1 MNKKKLHIIL
11 LSLTSFLITCKSGF
25 DKEKTAQ
32 GDPETFMVVDTI
44 FRTGD
49 NRLTTRV
56 DANWWGNAP
65 GGFIVGY
72 EISTDN
78 QVSWHFT
85 TTQDSSFLLNIP
97 PGRDSADV
105 VVYVRA
111 IDNLGRKDASP
122 ASTLFPIK
130 NSKPKVSFI
139 FSQPLGG
146 IASQNP
152 VLVFPVVKYNIEGI
166 DPDGQQDLEAFE
178 LYINDTNAI
187 PFILP
192 ANANAFT
199 VIAEDPKGNGG
210 PSKVYINNNTT
221 ALSGKVN
228 GLLHNASNIFYLRA
242 VDKAQSKSGFMG
254 APSIWVKKVSAD
266 VLVVNAYSSSKI
278 AVQNFYTN
286 RLKNN
291 GIVLFDTLQ
300 ATEIINSNYTQLQS
314 DFLTQSRT
322 FSLFKKM
329 VWFADDASFSFSLG
343 QRTTGTFFDN
353 GGSLFM
359 SVAINSSFDPLSNFL
374 DWTPMRQLVNPPSGS
389 IFRADINGLVL
400 PVGQGWPTLKSTSII
415 PSARPF
421 EIPLSTAQVI
431 YDSIYAGGIIES
443 KSGQPPIAWKGISTV
458 IAKRTNASNGITNF
472 IISSIPL
479 EQFNGNSNTDSLFKK
494 IFREELKF

>member
-1 MNKKKLHIIL
+1 MNKKNLYIII
-11 LSLTSFLITCKSGF
+11 LSLTSFLMACKSGF
-25 DKEKTAQ
+25 EKEKTAL

-44 FRTGD
+44 FRTGE

-56 DANWWGNAP
+56 EANWWGNAP

-78 QVSWHFT
+78 QQSWHFT
-85 TTQDSSFLLNIP
+85 KTQDSSFLLNIP
-97 PGRDSADV
+97 PGQDSADV

-111 IDNLGRKDASP
+111 IDNIGRKDPTP

-152 VLVFPVVKYNIEGI
+152 VLVFPVIKYSINGT

-178 LYINDTNAI
+178 LFINDTNAI

-192 ANANAFT
+192 ANATAFT
-199 VIAEDPKGNGG
+199 VVAENPKGNGG
-210 PSKVYINNNTT
+210 LSKVYINNNTNPLPGT
-221 ALSGKVN
+221 ID
-228 GLLHNASNIFYLRA
+228 GLNHNTFNIFYVRA
-242 VDKAQSKSGFMG
+242 VDKAQSKSSYVGSP
-254 APSIWVKKVSAD
+254 AIWVKKVSSD
-266 VLVVNAYSSSKI
+266 ILVVNAYSSSKI

-291 GIVLFDTLQ
+291 GILVFDTLQ
-300 ATEIINSNYTQLQS
+300 ATEIVSSNYTQLQP

-329 VWFADDASFSFSLG
+329 IWFADNASFSFSLG
-343 QRTTGTFFDN
+343 QRTTGPFFDN

-374 DWTPMRQLVNPPSGS
+374 DWTPIRQLVNPPAGS
-389 IFRADINGLVL
+389 IFRVNINSLVS
-400 PVGQGWPTLKSTSII
+400 PMFQGWPILKSTAII

-421 EIPLSTAQVI
+421 EIPSSTNQVS
-431 YDSIYAGGIIES
+431 YDSVYAGGIIES
-443 KSGQPPIAWKGISTV
+443 KSGQPPVAWNGISTV
-458 IAKRTNASNGITNF
+458 IAKRTNVSTGNTNF

-479 EQFNGNSNTDSLFKK
+479 EQFNGNANSDSLFKK
-494 IFREELKF
+494 IIIDELKF

>member
-1 MNKKKLHIIL
+1 MA
-11 LSLTSFLITCKSGF
+11 CKSGF
-25 DKEKTAQ
+25 DNEKTTQ
-32 GDPETFMVVDTI
+32 ENPETFMVVDTI
-44 FRTGD
+44 FRTGE
-49 NRLTTRV
+49 NRLTTNV
-56 DANWWGNAP
+56 EANWWGNAP

-78 QVSWHFT
+78 QVTWHFT
-85 TTQDSSFLLNIP
+85 TTQDSSFLLTIP
-97 PGRDSADV
+97 PGKDSADLV
-105 VVYVRA
+105 IYVRA
-111 IDNLGRKDASP
+111 IDNLGRKDQSP

-152 VLVFPVVKYNIEGI
+152 VLVFPVIKYSIEGA
-166 DPDGQQDLEAFE
+166 DPDGQQDLNGFE
-178 LYINDTNAI
+178 LYINDTNTT

-199 VIAEDPKGNGG
+199 VVAEDPKGNGG

-221 ALSGKVN
+221 ALAGTVN

-242 VDKAQSKSGFMG
+242 VDKAQSKSGFVG
-254 APSIWVKKVSAD
+254 SPAIWVKKVNAD
-266 VLVVNAYSSSKI
+266 ILLVNAYSSSKF
-278 AVQNFYTN
+278 AVQNFYSN

-291 GIVLFDTLQ
+291 GILLFDTLQ
-300 ATEIINSNYTQLQS
+300 ATEIINSNYTQLQP

-343 QRTTGTFFDN
+343 QRTTGPFFDN
-353 GGSLFM
+353 GGSLYM
-359 SVAINSSFDPLSNFL
+359 AVAINSSFDPLSNFL
-374 DWTPMRQLVNPPSGS
+374 DWTPIRQLVNPPGGS
-389 IFRADINGLVL
+389 IFRVNINSLVL
-400 PVGQGWPTLKSTSII
+400 PVSPGWPTLKSTAII

-421 EIPLSTAQVI
+421 EINLSTAQLT
-431 YDSIYAGGIIES
+431 YDSLYAGGIIES
-443 KSGQPPIAWKGISTV
+443 KSGQPPIAWNGTSTV
-458 IAKRTNASNGITNF
+458 LAKRINASNGNTNF

-479 EQFNGNSNTDSLFKK
+479 EQFNGNANTDSLFKK
-494 IFREELKF
+494 IFVDELKF